1 MMWVPTNEEI
11 ILHVREIPCLVP
23 CGWDHRFPVIS
34 MAQIS
39 RIWLFYRIYPQLIQ
53 PVQSQGFSLSIP
65 WDLSHKKYFLSSFC
79 PRVQVRMGAPFHFF
93 LHVSQWMTPP
103 SLFLVGYEEP
113 QHVSAVISQ
122 PGFGCVGDIWHEF
135 PSWFVSGALT
145 GGCRKEKGCVGYLGF
160 QCNVNEPSS
169 SEVTKEN

>member
-79 PRVQVRMGAPFHFF
+79 PRV
-93 LHVSQWMTPP
+93 
-103 SLFLVGYEEP
+103 
-113 QHVSAVISQ
+113 
-122 PGFGCVGDIWHEF
+122 
-135 PSWFVSGALT
+135 
-145 GGCRKEKGCVGYLGF
+145 
-160 QCNVNEPSS
+160 
-169 SEVTKEN
+169 